1 MFATHQTSFP
11 AFDKVRAKPNA
22 QQKRQQQKRVK
33 VVKVSASSSSS
44 PSELD
49 EDGSNQ
55 ALLSRR
61 GFSVSLTVLAASFHP
76 QNENV
81 SHARNSSLPTVLV
94 IGSTGQTGKL
104 VVASLANAN
113 DANVIAGC
121 RSLEKAKKMK
131 LDQNGV
137 ELLGGGKRKVFLRAI
152 DCGSIDSLSSLSS
165 YLVLKYLFC
174 KHSSDLL

>member
-1 MFATHQTSFP
+1 MFATHQPSFS
-11 AFDKVRAKPNA
+11 AFDKVRAKP
-22 QQKRQQQKRVK
+22 QKRRQQQKRVK

-44 PSELD
+44 SSELD
-49 EDGSNQ
+49 DDGSNQ

-61 GFSVSLTVLAASFHP
+61 GFAVALTVLAASFYP

-81 SHARNSSLPTVLV
+81 SYARNSSLPTVLV

-137 ELLGGGKRKVFLRAI
+137 ELLGGGKRKVFAR
-152 DCGSIDSLSSLSS
+152 SIAD
-165 YLVLKYLFC
+165 
-174 KHSSDLL
+174 

>member
-1 MFATHQTSFP
+1 MSFVTHQTSFP
-11 AFDKVRAKPNA
+11 NAFVAKPAA
-22 QQKRQQQKRVK
+22 QKKGQQQKRVK
-33 VVKVSASSSSS
+33 VVKVSASSPSSS
-44 PSELD
+44 SELD
-49 EDGSNQ
+49 DDGSNQ

-61 GFSVSLTVLAASFHP
+61 GFSVSLTVLAASFHS

-137 ELLGGGKRKVFLRAI
+137 ELLGGGERKVFARSIADRLILCFLCLRT
-152 DCGSIDSLSSLSS
+152 SS
-165 YLVLKYLFC
+165 YNI
-174 KHSSDLL
+174 

>member
-1 MFATHQTSFP
+1 MFATHQPSFS
-11 AFDKVRAKPNA
+11 AFDKVRAKP
-22 QQKRQQQKRVK
+22 QKRRQQQKRVK
-33 VVKVSASSSSS
+33 VVNVSASSSPS

-49 EDGSNQ
+49 DDGSNQ

-61 GFSVSLTVLAASFHP
+61 GFAVSLTVLAASFHS

-137 ELLGGGKRKVFLRAI
+137 ELLGGGKRKVFARSIADRLILCFLCLRT
-152 DCGSIDSLSSLSS
+152 SS
-165 YLVLKYLFC
+165 YNI
-174 KHSSDLL
+174 

>member
-1 MFATHQTSFP
+1 MFATHQPSFP
-11 AFDKVRAKPNA
+11 NAFVAKPAA
-22 QQKRQQQKRVK
+22 QKKRQQQQLQQKRVK

-44 PSELD
+44 SSEFD
-49 EDGSNQ
+49 DDGSNQ

-61 GFSVSLTVLAASFHP
+61 GFAVSLTVLAASFYP

-81 SHARNSSLPTVLV
+81 SYARNSSLPTVLV

-137 ELLGGGKRKVFLRAI
+137 ELLGGGKLKVFARSIADRLILCLLR
-152 DCGSIDSLSSLSS
+152 LRTSS
-165 YLVLKYLFC
+165 
-174 KHSSDLL
+174 

>member
-1 MFATHQTSFP
+1 MSFVTHQTSFP
-11 AFDKVRAKPNA
+11 NAFVAKPAA
-22 QQKRQQQKRVK
+22 QKKGQQQQLQQKRVK
-33 VVKVSASSSSS
+33 VVKVSASS
-44 PSELD
+44 ELD
-49 EDGSNQ
+49 DDGSNQ

-61 GFSVSLTVLAASFHP
+61 GFSVSLTVLAASFHS

-137 ELLGGGKRKVFLRAI
+137 ELLGGGKRKVFARSIADRLILCFLCLRT
-152 DCGSIDSLSSLSS
+152 SS
-165 YLVLKYLFC
+165 YNI
-174 KHSSDLL
+174 

>member
-61 GFSVSLTVLAASFHP
+61 GFAVSLTVLAASFHP

-113 DANVIAGC
+113 DDPVDSGVSQVVFADELFVQDAAERVGYFETGRVRQTS
-121 RSLEKAKKMK
+121 RSAVGENAR
-131 LDQNGV
+131 N
-137 ELLGGGKRKVFLRAI
+137 
-152 DCGSIDSLSSLSS
+152 
-165 YLVLKYLFC
+165 
-174 KHSSDLL
+174 